1 VSDALLTRQPA
12 SGGGGRAAAR
22 LGLAAICCGFLMITI
37 DATIVNVALGPIV
50 EDLGGSLSGAQWI
63 VSAYTLAFA
72 TFLLTG
78 GAWADRIGSK
88 RAFLIGLGVFAVASA
103 GCAAAPTMPALIVAR
118 AVQGLGAALLMPC
131 SLALIT
137 HMFPAGPARRGA
149 LAAWGGISAV
159 GMVAG
164 PVLGGALVDSIGWR
178 TIFIVNLP
186 IAVVAGLGVRAHVAE
201 TPRHRH
207 PFDLPGQVLVVTAL
221 GGLSGGFIAAGS
233 AGWDAPETIGLLA
246 LGVLAVLAFWRVE
259 RAVPLPMIPPSLF
272 RNRQF
277 SLVVGIAGIFNFS
290 MYGTLFCLS
299 LLYHEKLG
307 LSPFDTGLALVP
319 LLGVVLTIAFSS
331 AWLIGRLGEWRAMVI
346 GLSCGAAGAVLLA
359 ALGGNS
365 TIVTMICTV
374 PFGLVALAMQA
385 MTALAMEGAPVERIG
400 LASGIQNAAR
410 QAGGALGVALL
421 GTLLSATGTLAL
433 HIPMSV
439 VAAFYLLAVGLALL
453 GWSTAGARP
462 RQ

>member
-1 VSDALLTRQPA
+1 LASTKSLTQPTA
-12 SGGGGRAAAR
+12 GADRTAGR
-22 LGLAAICCGFLMITI
+22 LGLAAICCGFLMITL

-50 EDLGGSLSGAQWI
+50 DDLGGSLSSAQWI

-72 TFLLTG
+72 TFLLTA
-78 GAWADRIGSK
+78 GAWSDRVGSK
-88 RAFLIGLGVFAVASA
+88 RAFLIGLGIFGVASA
-103 GCAAAPTMPALIVAR
+103 GCAAAPTMPTLIAAR

-137 HMFPAGPARRGA
+137 HMFPAGQARRGA

-186 IAVVAGLGVRAHVAE
+186 IAVVAWLGVGAYVAE

-259 RAVPLPMIPPSLF
+259 RAVSLPMIPPALF

-277 SLVVGIAGIFNFS
+277 SLVVGIAWIFNFS

-319 LLGVVLTIAFSS
+319 LLGVVLTVALTS
-331 AWLIGRLGEWRAMVI
+331 AWLIGRLGEWGAMVI
-346 GLSCGAAGAVLLA
+346 GLACGAAGAVLLA
-359 ALGGNS
+359 AFGGNS
-365 TIVTMICTV
+365 IAVTMICTV
-374 PFGLVALAMQA
+374 PFGLVALTMQA

-421 GTLLSATGTLAL
+421 GTLLSATGSLAL
-433 HIPMSV
+433 HIPLSL
-439 VAAFYLLAVGLALL
+439 VAAFYLLGIGLALY
-453 GWSTAGARP
+453 GWANKKA
-462 RQ
+462 

>member
-1 VSDALLTRQPA
+1 VNDAK
-12 SGGGGRAAAR
+12 AR
-22 LGLAAICCGFLMITI
+22 LGLAAICCGFLMITL

-50 EDLGGSLSGAQWI
+50 DDLGGSLSSAQWI

-72 TFLLTG
+72 TFLLTA
-78 GAWADRIGSK
+78 GAWSDRVGSK
-88 RAFLIGLGVFAVASA
+88 RAFLIGLGIFGVASA
-103 GCAAAPTMPALIVAR
+103 GCAAAPTMEALIAAR
-118 AVQGLGAALLMPC
+118 ALQGLGAALLMPC

-137 HMFPAGPARRGA
+137 HMFPAGQARRGA

-186 IAVVAGLGVRAHVAE
+186 IAVVAWVGVRAYVAE

-259 RAVPLPMIPPSLF
+259 RAVALPMIPPELF

-277 SLVVGIAGIFNFS
+277 SLVVGIAWIFNFS

-319 LLGVVLTIAFSS
+319 LLGVVLTVAITS
-331 AWLIGRLGEWRAMVI
+331 AWLIGQLGEWRAMVI

-359 ALGGNS
+359 TLGGS
-365 TIVTMICTV
+365 SIAVTIICTV
-374 PFGLVALAMQA
+374 PFGLVALTMQA

-433 HIPMSV
+433 HLPLSV
-439 VAAFYLLAVGLALL
+439 VAAFYLLGIGLAVY
-453 GWSTAGARP
+453 GWVNTKA
-462 RQ
+462 